1 MTIQKQAIKKPHLIK
16 IRNIL
21 SISSDAKTVKGSK
34 LGFLTGIL
42 YLAPADSVQGYKTI
56 CSMADLAGCKL
67 PCLYTAGRGAFTSVQ
82 SARIDKTIWYHEN
95 RDLFMQAIVYSI
107 KHLIKQAN
115 KKGLTPLVR
124 LNGTSDIVWENIPVN
139 GYTNIFE
146 AFPDVQFYDYTKIP
160 TRKNI
165 PKNYDLTFS
174 YSGVQSYQ
182 PAVKKALANS
192 KLSRIAVVFDRVEN
206 IPAKFMNRDVVGG
219 DNSDVRHLDA
229 EGSIVALYA
238 KGKAKQDNSGFVV
251 R

>member
-1 MTIQKQAIKKPHLIK
+1 MTKRK
-16 IRNIL
+16 IIL
-21 SISSDAKTVKGSK
+21 STSADSKTVKGLK
-34 LGFLTGIL
+34 LGYLTGIL
-42 YLAPADSVQGYKTI
+42 YLAPAEQAGRGNV
-56 CSMADLAGCKL
+56 CPMAKLAGCEKA
-67 PCLYTAGRGAFTSVQ
+67 CLYTAGRGAFNSTQ
-82 SARIDKTIWYHEN
+82 TARINKTHRFFDE
-95 RDLFMQAIVYSI
+95 REEFMLDLVHSI
-107 KHLIKQAN
+107 SVLVRKAKRL
-115 KKGLTPLVR
+115 GLTPLVR
-124 LNGTSDIVWENIPVN
+124 LNGTSDIVWENITVN

-165 PKNYDLTFS
+165 PANYDLTFS

-192 KLSRIAVVFDRVEN
+192 KLSRIAVVFDKIEN

-229 EGSIVALYA
+229 KGSIVALYA
-238 KGKAKQDNSGFVV
+238 KGKAKQDFSGFVV